1 MSDRYG
7 RDVRWRLRR
16 ELSLHEALRGIE
28 GIVSNLITTDE
39 RYAWMTKHI
48 VICTGQREPATV
60 TLQFY
65 KVA

>member
-1 MSDRYG
+1 
-7 RDVRWRLRR
+7 LARR
-16 ELSLHEALRGIE
+16 HGPAEVMTALMTGQAVE
-28 GIVSNLITTDE
+28 PGSYYFCGTTFFETTDE

>member
-1 MSDRYG
+1 MA
-7 RDVRWRLRR
+7 
-16 ELSLHEALRGIE
+16 ALTAGQPVE
-28 GIVSNLITTDE
+28 PGSYYFCGTTFFETTDE

-48 VICTGQREPATV
+48 VICAGERDPAAV